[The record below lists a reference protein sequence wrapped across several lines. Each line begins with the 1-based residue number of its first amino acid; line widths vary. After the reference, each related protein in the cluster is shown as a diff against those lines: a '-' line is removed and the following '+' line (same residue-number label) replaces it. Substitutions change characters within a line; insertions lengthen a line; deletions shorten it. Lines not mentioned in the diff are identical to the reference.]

1 MKNLKKLGLFAV
13 AGTLVL
19 SACNKKEF
27 IDTTNETRTDNDTE
41 SYLSAVYN
49 RTVNYTVVVASQ
61 KESSFRSENGVAG
74 ATVAV
79 AVDGEVK
86 TATTDASGQ
95 ATFTGLKYGSATVT
109 VSAGGHTTA
118 NFVVDFTQGVGN
130 NVDNHSQRSA
140 STLVKLLPTA
150 NLGTATLTG
159 VLDSRRDDQAPA
171 NEFQVVPDDAG
182 ASLFA
187 RVSFQN
193 YDGGNSGNS
202 DLAANHGGAGRIT
215 DFYYEGLRAATTQA
229 LNNNSG
235 RRFTMTLPA
244 TAYGLAI
251 QVWAAPFT
259 ATFTDGAGD
268 TFPNSKFR
276 VSGGDANGVFSVFNG
291 TAYTGETYIRNLRY
305 TRFL

>member
-19 SACNKKEF
+19 TACNKKEF
-27 IDTTNETRTDNDTE
+27 INTTNETDTQNYTN
-41 SYLSAVYN
+41 SNLTAVYN
-49 RTVNYTVVVASQ
+49 RTVNYTVVVTSQ

-95 ATFTGLKYGSATVT
+95 ATFTGLKYGSAAVT

-118 NFVVDFTQGVGN
+118 NFIVDFTTSVN
-130 NVDNHSQRSA
+130 SNVDNHSQRSA
-140 STLVKLLPTA
+140 ATLVTLLPTA

-159 VLDSRRDDQAPA
+159 TLDSRRDLQAPA

-187 RVSFQN
+187 RVNFEN
-193 YDGGNSGNS
+193 FNAGGSGS
-202 DLAANHGGAGRIT
+202 GLAASHSGAGRVT

-235 RRFTMTLPA
+235 RRYTMTLPA

-251 QVWAAPFT
+251 QVWATPFT
-259 ATFTDGAGD
+259 ATLTDAGGN
-268 TFPNSKFR
+268 TFPNTKFR
-276 VSGGDANGVFSVFNG
+276 AGAGGTHGEFTVFSG

-305 TRFL
+305 TNY